1 MVIATQL
8 QILQSSITSLISSV
22 STSVTMKLDDT
33 NYLTWHFQMQLLLE
47 GHGIMGFVDGSTPC
61 PPRFLASN
69 SGDSK
74 TFSGLLADQSLAHK
88 ESDEYLVWRMHD
100 RTLMQLI
107 TTTLSLPAISCAIGS
122 MSARDLWIHLKEQFS
137 IVTWTNI
144 FQMKSELQIIRKG
157 ADYIT
162 VYLQRIKEASDYFG
176 VVGVCF
182 EDDDIMIL
190 TLNGMSSEYNTIRS
204 VIRGRESVIS
214 LKDLWSQLLAEE
226 AMINTHHIVPML
238 NALVAQSQKSATF
251 ESQSQL
257 GRSYPAYNN
266 SPGYKS
272 FNNRNKGKLNSNNR
286 FNNSKPFFNN
296 GHPGSGI
303 LGSTPQYGSS
313 PLTPCQIC

>member
-61 PPRFLASN
+61 PSRFLTSN
-69 SGDSK
+69 SGDSE
-74 TFSGLLADQSLAHK
+74 TFSGLSADQSLAHK
-88 ESDEYLVWRMHD
+88 ESDEYL
-100 RTLMQLI
+100 
-107 TTTLSLPAISCAIGS
+107 
-122 MSARDLWIHLKEQFS
+122 
-137 IVTWTNI
+137 
-144 FQMKSELQIIRKG
+144 MKSELQIIRKG

-162 VYLQRIKEASDYFG
+162 VYLQRIKEASDYLG

-190 TLNGMSSEYNTIRS
+190 TLNGMSFEYNTIRS
-204 VIRGRESVIS
+204 MIRGRESVIS

-226 AMINTHHIVPML
+226 AMINTLHTVPML